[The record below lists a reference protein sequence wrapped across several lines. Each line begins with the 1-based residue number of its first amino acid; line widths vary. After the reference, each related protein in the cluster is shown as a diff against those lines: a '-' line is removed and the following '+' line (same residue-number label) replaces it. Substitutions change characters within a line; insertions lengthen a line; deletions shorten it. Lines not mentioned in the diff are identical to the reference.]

1 MQLKALIKIPKF
13 YNLGMEYLIK
23 KLRFRNFLVTNN
35 PSTPLPAIKAFRR
48 AKQRSSGRAI
58 NEYVLEELD

>member
-1 MQLKALIKIPKF
+1 MQLNALIKLPKF
-13 YNLGMEYLIK
+13 YNLGTEYLIK
-23 KLRFRNFLVTNN
+23 KPRFRNFLVTNN
-35 PSTPLPAIKAFRR
+35 PLPAIKAFRR